1 MGDNNL
7 KSRTISS
14 VLWSALGRFGTMG
27 ITFVANII
35 LARLLTP
42 EDFGCIGMLQIFI
55 AISEVLVLGGFGAAL
70 IQKRNPTHVDYT
82 TVFYWNLIVSV
93 VMFFILYVTA
103 PYIADFYSM
112 PLLCDV
118 LRAQGL
124 SVIIYAFSVVQ
135 STQLQK
141 ELRFKEL
148 SIRGIVAAFAG
159 VVVATI
165 MAYRGWGVWSLVVM
179 HLVIPFSSA
188 LLLWRMSSWRPS
200 LEFSWNSFKELF
212 SFGGLV
218 ALSSL
223 VETVYSNIQGLVIG
237 KWFTPKDLGYYT
249 QARKLE
255 QVPTSAL
262 SMIVGQVAFPV
273 FSLLNDDTEKLKAAV
288 RKNIVS
294 ITYINFPLCILLIV
308 IAKPL
313 IILLYGNQWIESVD
327 YFQILCLSGMV
338 YTLNTTNVNVIKSMG
353 KGKIY
358 FYTQLLKR
366 LIGLCLIFAGIPF
379 GVDGVVWAVAIYSYV
394 GLIIN
399 ATTNYILLKYGFVQQ
414 IKDTFVNLIVAVV
427 VGIVVICMGYI
438 TGINELMMIVQIF
451 IYIVLFLFI
460 SHILNLEGYSTFIS
474 LLHSLNGINK
484 FR

>member
-255 QVPTSAL
+255 QVPTNAL

-273 FSLLNDDTEKLKAAV
+273 FSLLNDNTEKLTEVV
-288 RKNIVS
+288 RKNIIA
-294 ITYINFPLCILLIV
+294 ITYLNFPLCILLIV

-313 IILLYGNQWIESVD
+313 ILLLFGNQWEESVP
-327 YFQILCLSGMV
+327 YFRILCLSGMV
-338 YTLNTTNVNVIKSMG
+338 YTLNTTNVNVIKSLG

-358 FYTQLLKR
+358 FYTQLIKR
-366 LIGLCLIFAGIPF
+366 IIGLCLIFGGIPL
-379 GVDGVVWAVAIYSYV
+379 GVNGVVWAVAIYSYV

-399 ATTNYILLKYGFVQQ
+399 AMTNNKLLGYGFSQQ
-414 IKDTFVNLIVAVV
+414 IKDVLTNFVISVII
-427 VGIVVICMGYI
+427 GILVYCMAFISEVNVI
-438 TGINELMMIVQIF
+438 MMIIQVF
-451 IYIVLFLFI
+451 IYVLLFLVTSNLFKLKGYDTFLLVMKRFI
-460 SHILNLEGYSTFIS
+460 
-474 LLHSLNGINK
+474 K
-484 FR
+484 R